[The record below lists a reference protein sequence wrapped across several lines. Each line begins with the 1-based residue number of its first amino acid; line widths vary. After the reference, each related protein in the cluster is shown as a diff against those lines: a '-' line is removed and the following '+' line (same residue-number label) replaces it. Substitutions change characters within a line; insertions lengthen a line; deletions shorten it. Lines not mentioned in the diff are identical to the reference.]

1 MKSQMNEKF
10 IRINVGHYID
20 SLFQLI
26 RFEFLVKINAWIVTT
41 VKHKIKFDVFDS
53 VFIYT

>member
-20 SLFQLI
+20 SLFQLV
-26 RFEFLVKINAWIVTT
+26 RFKFLVKIDAWIVTT
-41 VKHKIKFDVFDS
+41 VKHKIKFDVLVLF
-53 VFIYT
+53 FIYT